1 MATAT
6 QNIRNVGEGKTY
18 SNIRAHAERTY
29 QNHSNK
35 DIDKDYSKYNQCGH
49 MNEKG
54 KLVKGIVKNTDVKIP
69 MYRKLAQDYFKPV
82 VEEHNKKAHSKNRMW
97 AVEDKVKQN
106 EKKINRE
113 LVITI
118 GNKENDE
125 EQFKYFKESLMDVA
139 KRYDKMDFLTQKLKK
154 IGVTYDEYTMIL
166 WKRMMSRALVSYV
179 SDYNDR
185 RDALKITDYATNV
198 DESGAPHVHCRLV
211 TLGES
216 VDGRRNFSL
225 NGALYREYKDDPKAI
240 THSKLKNGKEKKL
253 ISARHLMQKYRHDE
267 DTKLIEVV
275 NAEVKTDF
283 ESIIEKQLNVS
294 EEEIKKNPY
303 DDLLTVDFGV
313 LERKGKDAKTGLT
326 MDEYKADKALQ
337 EKNQKLKQEK
347 EQLSIKN
354 QELVAMNDHLKKVQ
368 SDFKT
373 ILDIDTRNVVSY
385 LQLGYDII
393 QTLPGKYSEQEEI
406 KQLARH
412 NVEKNE
418 NITPY
423 EQGFT
428 KAVQLYHNFEQI
440 HTRNVEYAKDYKS
453 YQVKSKLEGELLDKL
468 KADYLSEKNGEGN
481 ANSANKYVSNM
492 IQYDDI
498 HNAYIL
504 NETLREC
511 RTGASYVHS
520 NLDTAKNVPIQ
531 IDSNEIG
538 KYNIWVFQKTISQG
552 SDDLKDKITKELD
565 IKKDAEQAQ
574 RDLANGFVNSYKPQ
588 QREVIRHDDKDDDF
602 EL

>member
-6 QNIRNVGEGKTY
+6 QNIGTLGDTY
-18 SNIRAHAERTY
+18 SGIRAHAERTY

-49 MNEKG
+49 MDEKG
-54 KLVKGIVKNTDVKIP
+54 KLVKGIVKNADVEIP

-97 AVEDKVKQN
+97 TVEDKVKQN

-113 LVITI
+113 LIITI
-118 GNKENDE
+118 GNEENDKF
-125 EQFKYFKESLMDVA
+125 QFMHFKKSLMDVA
-139 KRYDKMDFLTQKLKK
+139 KRYDKVDFLTQKLKK
-154 IGVTYDEYTMIL
+154 LDVTYDEYATIL
-166 WKRMMSRALVSYV
+166 WKRMMSRALVSYIKG
-179 SDYNDR
+179 YNDR

-267 DTKLIEVV
+267 DTKLIEVT
-275 NAEVKTDF
+275 NAEVKADF
-283 ESIIEKQLNVS
+283 ESIVEKQLNVS

-313 LERKGKDAKTGLT
+313 LERKGKDAKTGRT

-337 EKNQKLKQEK
+337 EKNQKLEQEN
-347 EQLSIKN
+347 ERLSTKN
-354 QELVAMNDHLKKVQ
+354 QELIAMNDHLKKVQ

-373 ILDIDTRNVVSY
+373 ILDIDTRNVVDY
-385 LQLGYDII
+385 LQLGYNIV

-412 NVEKNE
+412 HINGNQS
-418 NITPY
+418 ITPY

-428 KAVQLYHNFEQI
+428 RAVQLYHNFEQI
-440 HTRNVEYAKDYKS
+440 HSRNVERAKDYKS
-453 YQVKSKLEGELLDKL
+453 YQVKSKLEQELLDKM
-468 KADYLSEKNGEGN
+468 KADYLSTRNGGEYTSS
-481 ANSANKYVSNM
+481 SARYVSDM
-492 IQYDDI
+492 ICNDT
-498 HNAYIL
+498 HSAYIL

-511 RTGASYVHS
+511 RTGGTYLHRK
-520 NLDTAKNVPIQ
+520 LDTAKNVPIQ
-531 IDSNEIG
+531 TDIDEIG
-538 KYNIWVFQKTISQG
+538 KDSLWVTNSVMSKL
-552 SDDLKDKITKELD
+552 SDHFKNSITKELD
-565 IKKDAEQAQ
+565 IKRDAEQAQ
-574 RDLANGFVNSYKPQ
+574 RKAWGYSVNIPQQ
-588 QREVIRHDDKDDDF
+588 QREVIKHDDKDDDF

>member
-6 QNIRNVGEGKTY
+6 QNIGTLGDTY
-18 SNIRAHAERTY
+18 SGIRAHAERTY

-54 KLVKGIVKNTDVKIP
+54 KLVDGIVKNADVEIP
-69 MYRKLAQDYFKPV
+69 MYRKLAQDYFKSM
-82 VEEHNKKAHSKNRMW
+82 VEKHNEKVHSKNRMW
-97 AVEDKVKQN
+97 TVEDKVKQN

-113 LVITI
+113 LIITI
-118 GNKENDE
+118 GNEENDKF
-125 EQFKYFKESLMDVA
+125 QFMHFKESLMDVA

-154 IGVTYDEYTMIL
+154 LDVTYDEYATIL
-166 WKRMMSRALVSYV
+166 WKRMMSRALVSYIKG
-179 SDYNDR
+179 YNDR

-267 DTKLIEVV
+267 DTKLIEVT
-275 NAEVKTDF
+275 NAEVKADF
-283 ESIIEKQLNVS
+283 ESIVEKQLNVS
-294 EEEIKKNPY
+294 EDEIKRNPY

-313 LERKGKDAKTGLT
+313 LERKGKDAKTGRT

-337 EKNQKLKQEK
+337 EKNQKLEQEN
-347 EQLSIKN
+347 ERLSTKN
-354 QELVAMNDHLKKVQ
+354 QELIAMNDHLKKVQ
-368 SDFKT
+368 SDFKI
-373 ILDIDTRNVVSY
+373 ILDIDTRNVVDY
-385 LQLGYDII
+385 LQLGYNIV
-393 QTLPGKYSEQEEI
+393 QALPGKYSEQEEI

-412 NVEKNE
+412 HINGNQS
-418 NITPY
+418 ITPY

-428 KAVQLYHNFEQI
+428 RAVQLYHNFEQI
-440 HTRNVEYAKDYKS
+440 HSRNVERAKDYKS
-453 YQVKSKLEGELLDKL
+453 YQVKSKLEQELLDKM
-468 KADYLSEKNGEGN
+468 KADYLSTRNGGEYTSS
-481 ANSANKYVSNM
+481 SARYVSDM
-492 IQYDDI
+492 ICNDT
-498 HNAYIL
+498 HSAYIL

-511 RTGASYVHS
+511 RTGGTYLHRK
-520 NLDTAKNVPIQ
+520 LDTAKNVPIQ
-531 IDSNEIG
+531 TDIDEIG
-538 KYNIWVFQKTISQG
+538 KDSLWVTNSVMSKL
-552 SDDLKDKITKELD
+552 SDHFKNSITKELD
-565 IKKDAEQAQ
+565 IKKEAEQAQ
-574 RDLANGFVNSYKPQ
+574 RKAWGYSVNIPQQ
-588 QREVIRHDDKDDDF
+588 QREVIKHDDKDDDF

>member
-6 QNIRNVGEGKTY
+6 QNIGTLGDTY
-18 SNIRAHAERTY
+18 SGIRAHAERTY

-49 MNEKG
+49 MDEKG
-54 KLVKGIVKNTDVKIP
+54 KLVKGIVKNADVEIP

-97 AVEDKVKQN
+97 TVEDKVKQN

-113 LVITI
+113 LIITI
-118 GNKENDE
+118 GNEENDKF
-125 EQFKYFKESLMDVA
+125 QFMHFKESLMDVA
-139 KRYDKMDFLTQKLKK
+139 KRYDKVDFLTQKLKK
-154 IGVTYDEYTMIL
+154 LDVTYDEYATIL
-166 WKRMMSRALVSYV
+166 WKRMMSRALVSYIKG
-179 SDYNDR
+179 YNDR

-267 DTKLIEVV
+267 DTKLIEVT
-275 NAEVKTDF
+275 NAKVKADF
-283 ESIIEKQLNVS
+283 ESIVEKQLNVS
-294 EEEIKKNPY
+294 EDEIKRNPY

-313 LERKGKDAKTGLT
+313 LERKGKDAKTGRT

-337 EKNQKLKQEK
+337 EKNQKLEQEN
-347 EQLSIKN
+347 ERLSTKN
-354 QELVAMNDHLKKVQ
+354 QELIAMNDHLKKVQ

-373 ILDIDTRNVVSY
+373 ILDIDTRNVVDY
-385 LQLGYDII
+385 LQLGYNIV

-412 NVEKNE
+412 HINGNQS
-418 NITPY
+418 ITPY

-428 KAVQLYHNFEQI
+428 RAVQLYHNFEQI
-440 HTRNVEYAKDYKS
+440 HSRNVERAKDYKS
-453 YQVKSKLEGELLDKL
+453 YQVKSKLEQELLDKM
-468 KADYLSEKNGEGN
+468 KADYLSTRNGGEYTSS
-481 ANSANKYVSNM
+481 SARYVSDM
-492 IQYDDI
+492 ICNDT
-498 HNAYIL
+498 HSAYIL

-511 RTGASYVHS
+511 RTGGTYLHRK
-520 NLDTAKNVPIQ
+520 LDTAKNVPIQ
-531 IDSNEIG
+531 TDIDKIG
-538 KYNIWVFQKTISQG
+538 KDNLWVTNSVMSKL
-552 SDDLKDKITKELD
+552 SDHFKNSITKELD
-565 IKKDAEQAQ
+565 IKKEAEQAQ
-574 RDLANGFVNSYKPQ
+574 RKAWGYSVNIPQQ
-588 QREVIRHDDKDDDF
+588 QREVIKHDDKDDDF

>member
-6 QNIRNVGEGKTY
+6 QNIGTLGDTY
-18 SNIRAHAERTY
+18 SGIRAHAERTY

-49 MNEKG
+49 MDEKG
-54 KLVKGIVKNTDVKIP
+54 KLVKGIVKNADVEIP

-97 AVEDKVKQN
+97 TVEDKVKQN

-113 LVITI
+113 LIITI
-118 GNKENDE
+118 GNEENDKF
-125 EQFKYFKESLMDVA
+125 QFMHFKKSLMDVA
-139 KRYDKMDFLTQKLKK
+139 KRYDKVDFLTQKLKK
-154 IGVTYDEYTMIL
+154 LDVTYDEYATIL
-166 WKRMMSRALVSYV
+166 WKRMMSLALVSYIKG
-179 SDYNDR
+179 YNDR

-267 DTKLIEVV
+267 DTKLIEVT
-275 NAEVKTDF
+275 NAEVKADF
-283 ESIIEKQLNVS
+283 ESIVEKQLNVS

-313 LERKGKDAKTGLT
+313 LERKGKGAKTGRT

-337 EKNQKLKQEK
+337 EKNQKLEQEN
-347 EQLSIKN
+347 ERLSTKN
-354 QELVAMNDHLKKVQ
+354 QELIAMNDHLKKVQ

-373 ILDIDTRNVVSY
+373 ILNIDTRNVVDY
-385 LQLGYDII
+385 LQLGYNIV

-412 NVEKNE
+412 HINGNQS
-418 NITPY
+418 ITPY

-428 KAVQLYHNFEQI
+428 RAVQLYHNFEQI
-440 HTRNVEYAKDYKS
+440 HSRNVERAKDYKS
-453 YQVKSKLEGELLDKL
+453 YQVKSKLEQELLDKM
-468 KADYLSEKNGEGN
+468 KADYLSTRNGGEYTSS
-481 ANSANKYVSNM
+481 SARYVSDM
-492 IQYDDI
+492 ICNDT
-498 HNAYIL
+498 HSAYIL

-511 RTGASYVHS
+511 RTGGTYLHRK
-520 NLDTAKNVPIQ
+520 LDTAKNVPIQ
-531 IDSNEIG
+531 TDIDEIG
-538 KYNIWVFQKTISQG
+538 KDSLWVTNSVMSKL
-552 SDDLKDKITKELD
+552 SDHFKNSITKELD
-565 IKKDAEQAQ
+565 IKKEAEQAQ
-574 RDLANGFVNSYKPQ
+574 RKAWGYSVNIPQQ
-588 QREVIRHDDKDDDF
+588 QREVIKHDDKDDDF